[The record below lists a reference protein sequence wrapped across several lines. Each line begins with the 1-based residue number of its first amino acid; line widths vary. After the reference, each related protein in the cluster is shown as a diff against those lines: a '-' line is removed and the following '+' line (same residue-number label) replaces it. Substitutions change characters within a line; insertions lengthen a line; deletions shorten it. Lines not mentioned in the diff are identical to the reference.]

1 MVVSFAS
8 AIAWAIEPPTPF
20 FMRGNHFQ
28 ELDMTGTSDCS

>member
-1 MVVSFAS
+1 MAVSFAS

-28 ELDMTGTSDCS
+28 ELI